1 MEISKFDACTM
12 LDALSVKDMECGL
25 EPDSI
30 QLRIRLAEYVGGTY
44 AERIPAYKAALA
56 SWFLAVKMYEED
68 IDSSSSWSIEEKRK
82 SGC

>member
-25 EPDSI
+25 EPDSL

-44 AERIPAYKAALA
+44 AERIPGYKAALA
-56 SWFLAVKMYEED
+56 SWFLAEKMYEEE
-68 IDSSSSWSIEEKRK
+68 EEKRK